1 MAASA
6 YSGRPCS
13 TRRLASTRRA
23 YRGWMSGY
31 ATTVCRS
38 ALSGRPCSAHRL
50 TSFARRKG
58 VFDQEVGRSGGGSG
72 TLPASGAPAEAR
84 ARGARLQRLRA
95 AGRGPARALE
105 RALALA
111 RRGRRAIV
119 LRQVQLGQ
127 RAERAR
133 QLRARLAR
141 PGRALPCAARP
152 SACTHSGT

>member
-1 MAASA
+1 M
-6 YSGRPCS
+6 
-13 TRRLASTRRA
+13 RRLASTWRA
-23 YRGWMSGY
+23 FRGWISGY
-31 ATTVCRS
+31 ATTVCQS

-50 TSFARRKG
+50 TSFVRRKG

-72 TLPASGAPAEAR
+72 TLSASGAPAEAR
-84 ARGARLQRLRA
+84 ARGARLQRLWA

-111 RRGRRAIV
+111 RRGRCAVV

-133 QLRARLAR
+133 ELRARLAR
-141 PGRALPCAARP
+141 PGLALPCAARP